1 MGKES
6 LIKSTAKKTGAKKV
20 KTTKKKSSPKAS
32 TAKNK
37 KVTRAK
43 AISAPGSQPPNAPEV
58 ALRNLLFKQ
67 FASEQPAAIQSSP
80 EPDFSN
86 MAAPP
91 LIHSDDP
98 QEAARLHGLL
108 LQKFSM
114 SEIEKAAKAPVES
127 KPVQAPEQV
136 QKEAEPVAAAAKE
149 TPQPSAATSKPQP
162 TIRELLSRQFASE
175 QPAAIQS
182 SPEPDFSNM
191 AAPPLIHSDHPQEA
205 ARLHGLL
212 LQKFS
217 MSEIEKAAKA
227 PVESKPVQAPEQVQ
241 KEAEPVAAAAKETP
255 QPQAMLSQE
264 VPPTQTATPENAP
277 EMPAT
282 RHSEINESASSEGPH
297 TGPGEPPSESSPKP
311 ERAPADPVERIM
323 KLAAVILAAL
333 FMMILWASIVNHSK
347 FYVAQRNQA
356 VEIYRGRFSPTGKK
370 FFVVL
375 HGLQMNTPQ
384 KNYTRKEIYP
394 LIFGYYLEKSDS
406 LLEVSDVP
414 AYDSIRTYL
423 EKADKY
429 ALNASMRDAVRTRLN
444 NIDRLMLL
452 YKADVAIN
460 KNTPE
465 SLEAALTYLKQ
476 ADQLTSDKAQS
487 ELIAQKRNLI
497 KSRQAP
503 AIPDQLKP
511 ATPKK

>member
-6 LIKSTAKKTGAKKV
+6 LIKSTAKKSGAKKV

-43 AISAPGSQPPNAPEV
+43 AVSAPGSQSPNKPEV
-58 ALRNLLFKQ
+58 TLRDLLFKK
-67 FASEQPAAIQSSP
+67 FTSEQPTAMQGAP

-86 MAAPP
+86 ITAPP
-91 LIHSDDP
+91 MIHSDDP
-98 QEAARLHGLL
+98 QEAERLHKLL

-114 SEIEKAAKAPVES
+114 AEIEKAAKAPVES
-127 KPVQAPEQV
+127 KPVKAPEQA
-136 QKEAEPVAAAAKE
+136 QKEAEPAAAAAKE
-149 TPQPSAATSKPQP
+149 TPQAPAATPKPQP
-162 TIRELLSRQFASE
+162 TLRELLSRQFASE
-175 QPAAIQS
+175 QPASAIKGA
-182 SPEPDFSNM
+182 PEPDFSNIT
-191 AAPPLIHSDHPQEA
+191 APPLIHSDDPQEA
-205 ARLHGLL
+205 ERLHKLL

-217 MSEIEKAAKA
+217 MAEIEKAAKA
-227 PVESKPVQAPEQVQ
+227 PVESKPVKAPEQAQ
-241 KEAEPVAAAAKETP
+241 KEAEPAAAAAKETP
-255 QPQAMLSQE
+255 QAPA
-264 VPPTQTATPENAP
+264 ATPENAP
-277 EMPAT
+277 EMSAT
-282 RHSEINESASSEGPH
+282 SHNEINQNISSEDSH
-297 TGPGEPPSESSPKP
+297 TASEQPPFESPPKP

-333 FMMILWASIVNHSK
+333 FMMIMWASIVNHSK
-347 FYVAQRNQA
+347 FYVSQRNQA

-375 HGLQMNTPQ
+375 HGLQMETPQ

-394 LIFGYYLEKSDS
+394 LIFGYYVDKADS

-429 ALNASMRDAVRTRLN
+429 ALNASMRDAVKTRLN
-444 NIDRLMLL
+444 NIDRLLLL

-465 SLEAALTYLKQ
+465 SLESALTYLKQ

-497 KSRQAP
+497 KSRQTP

>member
-149 TPQPSAATSKPQP
+149 TPQAPAATPKPQP
-162 TIRELLSRQFASE
+162 TLRELLSRQFASE
-175 QPAAIQS
+175 QPAAAIKGA
-182 SPEPDFSNM
+182 PEPDFSNIT
-191 AAPPLIHSDHPQEA
+191 APPLIHSDDPQEA
-205 ARLHGLL
+205 ERLHKLL

-217 MSEIEKAAKA
+217 MAEIEKAAKA
-227 PVESKPVQAPEQVQ
+227 PVESKPVKAPEQAQ
-241 KEAEPVAAAAKETP
+241 KEAEPAAATAKETP
-255 QPQAMLSQE
+255 QAPAKRRPKTRPKCLRQVTTKSLKTSRRTAIRHRNNRHLS
-264 VPPTQTATPENAP
+264 P
-277 EMPAT
+277 
-282 RHSEINESASSEGPH
+282 
-297 TGPGEPPSESSPKP
+297 PKP

-333 FMMILWASIVNHSK
+333 FMMIMWASIVNHSK
-347 FYVAQRNQA
+347 FYVSQRNQA

-375 HGLQMNTPQ
+375 HGLQMETPQ

-394 LIFGYYLEKSDS
+394 LIFGYYVDKADS

-429 ALNASMRDAVRTRLN
+429 ALNASMRDAVKTRLN
-444 NIDRLMLL
+444 NIDRLLLL

-465 SLEAALTYLKQ
+465 SLESALTYLKQ
-476 ADQLTSDKAQS
+476 ADERTSDKAQS

-497 KSRQAP
+497 KSRQTP